1 MKHSSNSVPTTHSK
15 EKVGK
20 KKRWVKAVASF
31 EAAPFDNTK
40 RIELSFEMNDY
51 IHLVAEAEGGWA
63 QGSIGDRY
71 GWFPLSYVED
81 VEGVEILE
89 AIQSEVERYQ
99 SGVDVL
105 DDEIL
110 KMQKTLDTLLF
121 KREVLIKK
129 LQDRTEQLLNKKDD
143 VFGSVRQNNSKRKSK
158 SIKSRRSTTSKSKKK
173 RDVKAKKKLNADHA
187 LILKNPY
194 EAIEAPPR
202 PLALP
207 DILEMPTSL
216 GIHSFYITSQMK
228 LFSSMILFKYISIL
242 KRLVMDHLAL
252 STQVWM

>member
-89 AIQSEVERYQ
+89 AIQSEGFFLFVSLLVERYQ

-173 RDVKAKKKLNADHA
+173 RDVLRRFSINIRLKQKK
-187 LILKNPY
+187 
-194 EAIEAPPR
+194 
-202 PLALP
+202 
-207 DILEMPTSL
+207 S
-216 GIHSFYITSQMK
+216 
-228 LFSSMILFKYISIL
+228 
-242 KRLVMDHLAL
+242 
-252 STQVWM
+252 